1 MLNATNWKE
10 LKKQLRQIQGKAV
23 FKLERVNSM
32 NDMISYSKNYLKL
45 LNVKGG
51 IKIMARGRKK
61 KVDLSYEE
69 QLIQIEEK
77 ITKCSEEIKS
87 LKAAKKDIEKKIKDT
102 NAEKLIAA
110 VEESGKSIDEVI
122 NMLSK

>member
-1 MLNATNWKE
+1 
-10 LKKQLRQIQGKAV
+10 
-23 FKLERVNSM
+23 
-32 NDMISYSKNYLKL
+32 MISYSKNCLKL

-87 LKAAKKDIEKKIKDT
+87 LKAAKKDIEKKIKDA

-122 NMLSK
+122 NILSK

>member
-1 MLNATNWKE
+1 
-10 LKKQLRQIQGKAV
+10 
-23 FKLERVNSM
+23 
-32 NDMISYSKNYLKL
+32 MILYSKNCLKL

-77 ITKCSEEIKS
+77 I
-87 LKAAKKDIEKKIKDT
+87 AKRGGACKPLRG
-102 NAEKLIAA
+102 A
-110 VEESGKSIDEVI
+110 
-122 NMLSK
+122 

>member
-1 MLNATNWKE
+1 
-10 LKKQLRQIQGKAV
+10 
-23 FKLERVNSM
+23 
-32 NDMISYSKNYLKL
+32 
-45 LNVKGG
+45 
-51 IKIMARGRKK
+51 MARGRKK

-77 ITKCSEEIKS
+77 ITKYSEEIKS
-87 LKAAKKDIEKKIKDT
+87 LKAAKKEIEKKIKDA

-122 NMLSK
+122 SMLSE

>member
-1 MLNATNWKE
+1 
-10 LKKQLRQIQGKAV
+10 
-23 FKLERVNSM
+23 
-32 NDMISYSKNYLKL
+32 
-45 LNVKGG
+45 
-51 IKIMARGRKK
+51 MARGRKK
-61 KVDLSYEE
+61 KVDLSYED

-87 LKAAKKDIEKKIKDT
+87 LKAVKKEIEKKIKDA

-122 NMLSK
+122 NMLSE

>member
-1 MLNATNWKE
+1 
-10 LKKQLRQIQGKAV
+10 
-23 FKLERVNSM
+23 
-32 NDMISYSKNYLKL
+32 
-45 LNVKGG
+45 
-51 IKIMARGRKK
+51 MARGRKK

-87 LKAAKKDIEKKIKDT
+87 LKPAKKDIEKKIKDA

>member
-1 MLNATNWKE
+1 
-10 LKKQLRQIQGKAV
+10 
-23 FKLERVNSM
+23 
-32 NDMISYSKNYLKL
+32 
-45 LNVKGG
+45 
-51 IKIMARGRKK
+51 MARGRKK
-61 KVDLSYEE
+61 KVDLSYED

-87 LKAAKKDIEKKIKDT
+87 LKTAKKEIEKKIKDA

-122 NMLSK
+122 NMLSE

>member
-1 MLNATNWKE
+1 
-10 LKKQLRQIQGKAV
+10 
-23 FKLERVNSM
+23 
-32 NDMISYSKNYLKL
+32 
-45 LNVKGG
+45 
-51 IKIMARGRKK
+51 MARGRKK

-77 ITKCSEEIKS
+77 IARCSEEIKS
-87 LKAAKKDIEKKIKDT
+87 LKAVKKDIEKKIKDAD
-102 NAEKLIAA
+102 AEKLIAA